1 MNRPMPLPIAQLNDI
16 YGTWMRMPFM
26 REYFA
31 GSGHFNVGLWS
42 HGAASAAD
50 AGANLMERLLAF
62 VPDKHGRVLD
72 VACGLGATTR
82 HLLRYYPPGDVCA
95 IDVGRGTLREAR
107 DRAAAAHF
115 SRMDATRLGYA
126 ADTFQT
132 VVCVESAFHFNTRQ
146 DFLREA
152 WRVLEPGGT
161 LLTSDILFGRKLG
174 AWRIGVPPAN
184 DVPSLEAYRELY
196 HRAGFDHVVLEDALD
211 CTWRPF
217 REDIKRAAKARRAG
231 GQLATP
237 LYWIVN
243 TLMDA
248 EVAFYPLVAATK

>member
-1 MNRPMPLPIAQLNDI
+1 MNRLMPLPIAQLNDI

-26 REYFA
+26 RQYYG
-31 GSGHFNVGLWS
+31 GSGHFNVGLWRDDT
-42 HGAASAAD
+42 ASAAD
-50 AGANLMERLLAF
+50 AGANLLERLLAY

-82 HLLRYYPPGDVCA
+82 HLLRYYAPEDVCA
-95 IDVGRGTLREAR
+95 IDVGRGILKEAR
-107 DRAAAAHF
+107 DGAPAHF

-126 ADTFQT
+126 AETFRT
-132 VVCVESAFHFNTRQ
+132 VTCVESAFHFNTRQ
-146 DFLREA
+146 GFLREA

-184 DVPSLEAYRELY
+184 DVPSLDAYRELY
-196 HRAGFDHVVLEDALD
+196 HRAGFERVVVEDVLD
-211 CTWRPF
+211 CSWRPF
-217 REDIKRAAKARRAG
+217 REDIKRAAKAKRAS

-237 LYWIVN
+237 LYWIVVA
-243 TLMDA
+243 LMDA
-248 EVAFYPLVAATK
+248 EVAYYPLVAATK